1 MDDIRQ
7 KILISAKELFI
18 EQGYKKT
25 TIRQIVDKSGVLI
38 GSIYYFFKNKEEI
51 FQSLVLSIFDACD
64 ELVDKH
70 FGEKESPAFQ
80 YAFMCAVELQA
91 VEINDR
97 VNEIYYEGYSSNSIL
112 DNLVSH
118 AAERSQIRFKA
129 YNPNFTYEDYYV
141 RTLAIKG
148 VMRNYIANRYLKK
161 DIPFETRLNTF
172 LDMSLHSFNIE
183 QKEIEQIKK
192 RIADMNKE
200 IVDMTILLGTT
211 LRKEDYNEA

>member
-1 MDDIRQ
+1 MNEVRQ

-18 EQGYKKT
+18 QQGYKKT

-51 FQSLVLSIFDACD
+51 FQSLVLGIFDACD
-64 ELVDKH
+64 ELVSDH
-70 FGEKESPAFQ
+70 FGEKESPVFQ

-91 VEINDR
+91 VEMDERIS
-97 VNEIYYEGYSSNSIL
+97 EIYYEGYSSNTIL
-112 DNLVSH
+112 DKLVSH
-118 AAERSQIRFKA
+118 AAEKSQIRFQT

-148 VMRNYIANRYLKK
+148 VMRNYIANRYLKQN
-161 DIPFETRLNTF
+161 IPLETRIDNF
-172 LDMSLHSFNIE
+172 LDMSLHAFNIE
-183 QKEIEQIKK
+183 QKEIEEIKQ

-200 IVDMTILLGTT
+200 IIDMTILLGS
-211 LRKEDYNEA
+211 ESFS

>member
-1 MDDIRQ
+1 MNEVRQ

-18 EQGYKKT
+18 QQGYKKT

-51 FQSLVLSIFDACD
+51 FQSLVLGIFDACD
-64 ELVDKH
+64 KLVGEH
-70 FGEKESPAFQ
+70 FEGKESPVFQ

-91 VEINDR
+91 VEMDERIS
-97 VNEIYYEGYSSNSIL
+97 EIYYEGYSSNAIL
-112 DNLVSH
+112 DKLVSH
-118 AAERSQIRFKA
+118 AAEKSQIRFQT

-148 VMRNYIANRYLKK
+148 VMRNYIANRYLKQN
-161 DIPFETRLNTF
+161 IPLETRINNFLN
-172 LDMSLHSFNIE
+172 MSLHAFNIE
-183 QKEIEQIKK
+183 QKEIEEIKQ

-200 IVDMTILLGTT
+200 IIDMTILLGS
-211 LRKEDYNEA
+211 ESFS